1 MRIKWAENNRKKNA
15 YDIYLSMSALED
27 DRKSAMPDQVSR
39 IILIIANVVH
49 ATVCMW
55 VHVSLAR
62 IGCTRWPFVSRSKS
76 HYTSG
81 WICCFF
87 HLVVPQSRCC
97 FPNILLLSIDYE
109 FSWTKW
115 ICDIKKNKN
124 CFVREIFEIFVPYLL
139 KWSVLHTCTSTHALG
154 KNIVRSVD
162 LSIIKV
168 VCIEI
173 DYVFCLSHLILGTNN
188 TPMRK
193 AETFYWQ
200 WKYLFY
206 YLHSFRLT
214 LLTFTNKSDST
225 QLDVVSTFE
234 MISTRV
240 FLFATRKLVSVYL
253 FVFICVY
260 FAARFYFNVWSHLLG
275 LCFNFFRNSKTKN
288 CYKTPDILTATLKF
302 L

>member
-1 MRIKWAENNRKKNA
+1 MRIKWAENNREKIA
-15 YDIYLSMSALED
+15 YDLYLAKSALED

-55 VHVSLAR
+55 VHVLLAR
-62 IGCTRWPFVSRSKS
+62 IGCTRWPFFSRSKS
-76 HYTSG
+76 HCTV
-81 WICCFF
+81 FVVF
-87 HLVVPQSRCC
+87 LHFVVPQSRCC
-97 FPNILLLSIDYE
+97 FPDILLLSIDYE

-115 ICDIKKNKN
+115 ICDIWKKNKN

-173 DYVFCLSHLILGTNN
+173 DYVFCLSHLILETNN
-188 TPMRK
+188 TPRRK
-193 AETFYWQ
+193 TEIFYWQ
-200 WKYLFY
+200 WKYSYY

-214 LLTFTNKSDST
+214 LLTFTIKSDST
-225 QLDVVSTFE
+225 QLTRRCFDVRNDIDACVFVCNKE
-234 MISTRV
+234 ISE
-240 FLFATRKLVSVYL
+240 
-253 FVFICVY
+253 C
-260 FAARFYFNVWSHLLG
+260 
-275 LCFNFFRNSKTKN
+275 
-288 CYKTPDILTATLKF
+288 
-302 L
+302 